1 MEHGSFR
8 SFFFCFHYLCSF
20 LKNKKNDANGQVVNP
35 TKEVRFPSSPLIYE
49 STFRNAIPAKQ

>member
-1 MEHGSFR
+1 MF
-8 SFFFCFHYLCSF
+8 F
-20 LKNKKNDANGQVVNP
+20 LKEQKNDANGQVVNP